1 MPKSK
6 RSKVVSLTK
15 TDKKVKDDKK
25 KLVNELRENLDKYE
39 HCWVFSVGDMRNEA
53 LKEVRKQWKR
63 WVLAVI
69 KTNQQHRT
77 LVLRAEQGH
86 GYRSRPDTRAR
97 VQGGT
102 EPDCQGK

>member
-63 WVLAVI
+63 YV
-69 KTNQQHRT
+69 
-77 LVLRAEQGH
+77 
-86 GYRSRPDTRAR
+86 AR
-97 VQGGT
+97 
-102 EPDCQGK
+102 C